1 VRKYSSWGALPRDVV
16 PEPEPCSGGWL
27 ARVAGRYSDGMTFAQ
42 YELGDA
48 NGRVPIY
55 GDFES
60 ALQASIR
67 LLRFTPR
74 VRGGREA

>member
-1 VRKYSSWGALPRDVV
+1 MRRRYSPWGALPRDVV

-27 ARVAGRYSDGMTFAQ
+27 ARVAGWYSDGSPFAQ

-48 NGRVPIY
+48 NGRVPVY
-55 GDFES
+55 GDYEQ

-74 VRGGREA
+74 VRGGR